1 MKIVGKTFLVTGGGS
16 GIGRALCLQLVQR
29 GANVLIL
36 DLKMDSLEETKRL
49 AGNHGNRIRTYRINL
64 EHKHEVNA
72 FHLELLRSGEVID
85 GIINNAGIIQPFLTV
100 NELAEETADRLFRIN
115 FFGMFYLTKL
125 FLPHLLNRPEAH
137 IVNIS
142 SMGGFIPF
150 PGQTVYT
157 ASKAAVKTFT
167 EGLYAE
173 LLNTNVHVT
182 LVMPGAV
189 NTNIAVNSGV
199 AVPISSQKNDKAAYK
214 ALPAEKAAEIILN
227 AMEKNKVRV
236 LVGSD
241 ARFLD
246 TFYRLA
252 PLGAIRYIVSKMK
265 DLSQ

>member
-1 MKIVGKTFLVTGGGS
+1 MKIAGKTFLVTGGGN

-36 DLKMDSLEETKRL
+36 DQKADAMEETKHL
-49 AGNHGNRIRTYRINL
+49 AGVSGNRIRTYRINL
-64 EHKHEVNA
+64 EHKNEIIA
-72 FHLELLRSGEVID
+72 FHQDFLKSNEDID
-85 GIINNAGIIQPFLTV
+85 GIINNAGIIQPFVTV
-100 NELAEETADRLFRIN
+100 NDLAEETADRLFRIN
-115 FFGMFYLTKL
+115 FFGLFYLTKL
-125 FLPHLLNRPEAH
+125 FLPHLLGRPEAH
-137 IVNIS
+137 IVNVS

-150 PGQTVYT
+150 PGQTVYS

-189 NTNIAVNSGV
+189 NTHIAVNSGV
-199 AVPISSQKNDKAAYK
+199 AVPVSSNKNDKVNYK
-214 ALPAEKAAEIILN
+214 TLSAEKAAEIILN
-227 AMEKNKVRV
+227 AIERNKVRV

-246 TFYRLA
+246 AFYRIA
-252 PLGAIRYIVSKMK
+252 PLSAIRYIVSKMK
-265 DLSQ
+265 DI